1 MCALLKLFVVL
12 FILYIFMPKDL
23 MVIFAVV
30 GGITAVF
37 WASQRNKPSP
47 PVPSSPPT
55 HKRRE
60 PLNPP
65 ATPATPKTINAD
77 WNISVSF
84 SKSRSTNFERA
95 LFLAREAPKFEQ
107 FDNAENTVYQV
118 TFSAQPHDY
127 MRFVKLYEMI
137 SGWKSTHVMICGELV
152 DRKIVS
158 NLNYCYGDRI
168 RSGNPDFC
176 YGASHMTANP
186 FGCHRLQISACN
198 NPWIK
203 FFRPVG
209 DGSYK
214 LDKKDMKARIDSFAA
229 IYRHCPVFD
238 YGEILLKLELLPD
251 IVSGREY
258 HEIYENENG
267 PVLSAEE
274 ADTINSGAWLHNPT
288 IHKLFQGQD
297 EETTNKILNAIKV
310 GYAGGE
316 TNSQIKQRIDK
327 LVESSAKNEALPTPK
342 IIAQTAA
349 LAMANT
355 ARLEM
360 YRKNS
365 DGILCIRWLAAL
377 DLRTCIECAELD
389 GKYWDLDGNPIGH
402 EIPFVPPPIHYNCRC
417 TLVPVTSL
425 DAELDENGNV
435 VDKRTPL
442 STRASKDGQVPATW
456 SFEKW
461 FDSLSEE
468 EQERYL
474 GTSRFTLMKSGEISF
489 SDLVNKKGKIKTIL
503 ELGHPEMPDDLPPQ
517 NQPAPKKSRRKRK
530 PQEQQ
535 TNSSA

>member
-1 MCALLKLFVVL
+1 MFSARDIEEAILKRDMLLSRVAAGERGKLLAVLEKLTKSLAAQMYELDDLSMMPPSRRMRVIKKFIKDGEKVIGETISGYGKEFNATLAELIVIEASHVGELLSRAESAAVAASTASATGGTVNLMKQGKLTLTAEQAEMLLKDSWIANKTVSEMLDGQEAAFVNE
-12 FILYIFMPKDL
+12 FK
-23 MVIFAVV
+23 
-30 GGITAVF
+30 
-37 WASQRNKPSP
+37 
-47 PVPSSPPT
+47 
-55 HKRRE
+55 KRVRRGY
-60 PLNPP
+60 
-65 ATPATPKTINAD
+65 
-77 WNISVSF
+77 VSGQ
-84 SKSRSTNFERA
+84 TNQQI
-95 LFLAREAPKFEQ
+95 ARELKGYVDKDGIIHPGLDGVTGK
-107 FDNAENTVYQV
+107 NAE
-118 TFSAQPHDY
+118 
-127 MRFVKLYEMI
+127 R
-137 SGWKSTHVMICGELV
+137 
-152 DRKIVS
+152 IVRTS
-158 NLNYCYGDRI
+158 C
-168 RSGNPDFC
+168 
-176 YGASHMTANP
+176 
-186 FGCHRLQISACN
+186 
-198 NPWIK
+198 
-203 FFRPVG
+203 
-209 DGSYK
+209 
-214 LDKKDMKARIDSFAA
+214 
-229 IYRHCPVFD
+229 
-238 YGEILLKLELLPD
+238 
-251 IVSGREY
+251 
-258 HEIYENENG
+258 
-267 PVLSAEE
+267 
-274 ADTINSGAWLHNPT
+274 
-288 IHKLFQGQD
+288 
-297 EETTNKILNAIKV
+297 
-310 GYAGGE
+310 
-316 TNSQIKQRIDK
+316 
-327 LVESSAKNEALPTPK
+327 
-342 IIAQTAA
+342 

-402 EIPFVPPPIHYNCRC
+402 EIPFVPPPAHYNCRC